1 MSTTAVILAAGLGT
15 RMQSSRPKALH
26 LLGGRPML
34 CELLESAAS
43 VFDRVVVVIG
53 PEMAEVAALVAPHPV
68 VVQQERLG
76 TAHAALTAASQF
88 GDGEVVVLY
97 ADTPLIRPATL
108 SRLLARKKE
117 MNAALA
123 LLAFHVPESGHPAH
137 YGRLMMANGFVQ
149 SIVEWADATPK
160 QRAERLCNA
169 GGFVAAGADLR
180 RWLEQV
186 PLNAAKGEYYLT
198 DIVGLAAAEGARIVA
213 LEAPFVE
220 LRGINSQAELAEAE
234 ATLQGWLRAAVME
247 TGVSL
252 VAPETVFLCSDTVLA
267 ADVRIGPFVV
277 FGPGVVV
284 EAGAEILPFCHLEG
298 CHIGPA
304 SRIGP
309 YARIRKGTTIGAAAR
324 VGNFVELKAAAL
336 GVGAKANHLAYLG
349 DTEIGPSANIG
360 AGTITCNYD
369 GVAKHRTV
377 IGADAFIGSNA
388 ALVAP
393 VEIGA
398 GAIVGA
404 GSVIVRD
411 VPPDALAIARG
422 QQVLK
427 EGRAKL
433 LRSERKRRATKAAAE
448 LSTKASEGQK
458 ENG

>member
-1 MSTTAVILAAGLGT
+1 MSTTAIILAAGLGT
-15 RMQSSRPKALH
+15 RMRSSRPKALH

-97 ADTPLIRPATL
+97 ADTPLIRPTTL
-108 SRLLARKKE
+108 SRLLTRKKE
-117 MNAALA
+117 TNAALT
-123 LLAFHVPESGHPAH
+123 LLAFRAPETGRSDH
-137 YGRLMMANGFVQ
+137 YGRLIMADGFVQ
-149 SIVEWADATPK
+149 SIVEWADASPE
-160 QRAERLCNA
+160 QRAEPLCNA
-169 GGFVAAGADLR
+169 GGFVASSADLR

-186 PLNAAKGEYYLT
+186 PRNIAKGEYYLT
-198 DIVGLAAAEGARIVA
+198 DVVGLAAAEGARIAA
-213 LEAPFVE
+213 LEAPFAE

-234 ATLQGWLRAAVME
+234 ATLQGWLRAAAME
-247 TGVSL
+247 AGANL

-267 ADVRIGPFVV
+267 ADVRIGPYVV
-277 FGPGVVV
+277 FGPGVVL
-284 EAGAEILPFCHLEG
+284 ETGAEILPFCHLEG
-298 CHIGPA
+298 CRIGPDA
-304 SRIGP
+304 RIGP
-309 YARIRKGTTIGAAAR
+309 YARIRKGTTIGASAR
-324 VGNFVELKAAAL
+324 VGNFVELKAAVL

-349 DTEIGPSANIG
+349 DAEIGPSANIG

-369 GVAKHRTV
+369 GTAKHRTV

-422 QQVLK
+422 QQVHK
-427 EGRAKL
+427 PGRAKL
-433 LRSERKRRATKAAAE
+433 LRSERKRGATKAATE
-448 LSTKASEGQK
+448 LPTKVLEGQK